1 MQWLFLNDENIL
13 VFVAPLISIAAVF
26 DPDLVMAVVAAEVEA
41 RREGEEGGE
50 EERMKESMLFSVK
63 EEEEEDD
70 DESMAKAQMRGSV
83 RRTTSHQLLRTAVS
97 ILDIFLGLLEGERG
111 EGGGIYGGKKVCR
124 MRLC

>member
-13 VFVAPLISIAAVF
+13 AFVAPFISIAAVF

-50 EERMKESMLFSVK
+50 EERMKESMLLSVK

-97 ILDIFLGLLEGERG
+97 IWDIFLGL
-111 EGGGIYGGKKVCR
+111 
-124 MRLC
+124 